1 MNYDE
6 KNQKNQKIKIKSII
20 KIYNSKNCN
29 RINNKH
35 QISKFHI
42 KNQ

>member
-1 MNYDE
+1 M
-6 KNQKNQKIKIKSII
+6 KKSKKSKIKIKSII

-29 RINNKH
+29 RIDNKH

>member
-1 MNYDE
+1 M
-6 KNQKNQKIKIKSII
+6 KKIKKIKKIKIKSII

-29 RINNKH
+29 RIDNKH